1 VAVTI
6 NIPGAFLNTNNNNC
20 MIMKMVGML
29 AELIVKQM
37 QPGTGQAY
45 SLVAMLILAQNVAG
59 ATSPRSL
66 LRAKER

>member
-1 VAVTI
+1 
-6 NIPGAFLNTNNNNC
+6 

-29 AELIVKQM
+29 AELMVKQM
-37 QPGTGQAY
+37 QLGTKQAY
-45 SLVAMLILAQNVAG
+45 SLVAVMILAQNVAG

>member
-1 VAVTI
+1 
-6 NIPGAFLNTNNNNC
+6 